1 MNFVGII
8 ITMGVMIVGIE
19 ILIFGIKFIDFDIWD
34 KIYYIET
41 TYLCNFSYF

>member
-19 ILIFGIKFIDFDIWD
+19 ILIFGIKFIFPSILIFDILVN
-34 KIYYIET
+34 IIVYI
-41 TYLCNFSYF
+41 FK